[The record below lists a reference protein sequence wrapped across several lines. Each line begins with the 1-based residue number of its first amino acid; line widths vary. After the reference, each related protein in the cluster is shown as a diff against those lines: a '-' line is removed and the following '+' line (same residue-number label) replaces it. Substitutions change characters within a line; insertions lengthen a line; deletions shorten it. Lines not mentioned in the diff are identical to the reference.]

1 MIILP
6 TVPIE
11 TMNSYQDTC
20 ENLFGPLNE
29 VEKKYAP
36 DTLYCA
42 GDRLLFK
49 ECPRIAVIGSRKVSA
64 DGAGLAAEISN
75 TVVNHGGL
83 VVSGLAT
90 RATREFCPSQSND
103 GFGFTWLDY
112 C

>member
-6 TVPIE
+6 TVPI
-11 TMNSYQDTC
+11 D
-20 ENLFGPLNE
+20 
-29 VEKKYAP
+29 
-36 DTLYCA
+36 
-42 GDRLLFK
+42 
-49 ECPRIAVIGSRKVSA
+49 
-64 DGAGLAAEISN
+64 GLAAEISN

-90 RATREFCPSQSND
+90 GATREFCPSQSND